1 MVLLTP
7 KEYIGK
13 GYDEV
18 FKVVEIGF
26 GYGELLAYL
35 SGYSDIPIFGVDI
48 SNFSFE
54 KAQGRLKDRDVYL
67 IKADGYFFLKYMNS
81 PQSIRDL
88 YILFPDPW
96 PKAPSRRLI
105 NVDFVELVASR
116 VAERV
121 YIATDHEEYFEEI
134 INVFRNSGYFEI
146 EDWDLPISTKY
157 MRKWLSMG
165 RSFRSFCFVKKRDSG
180 YGYQRALL
188 SLEGVFLDLDIFR
201 GRDFILKKRETFE
214 SKGSKK
220 IISYLYCEKNFTFNY
235 YFKVQDN
242 YLRSLNTC
250 GEVLPPNM
258 RILVKGNAL

>member
-7 KEYIGK
+7 REYVEK

-35 SGYSDIPIFGVDI
+35 YGYSDIPIFGVDI

-54 KAQGRLKDRDVYL
+54 KAKGKLRDKNVYL
-67 IKADGYFFLKYMNS
+67 IKTDGYFFVKYMNA
-81 PQSIRDL
+81 PGSIREL

-105 NVDFVELVASR
+105 SVDFVKLVASR

-121 YIATDHEEYFEEI
+121 YIATDHEEYCEEI
-134 INVFRNSGYFEI
+134 LKVFMDSGYFEV
-146 EDWDLPISTKY
+146 ENWELPISTKY
-157 MRKWLSMG
+157 MRKWLSIG
-165 RSFRSFCFVKKRDSG
+165 RSFKSFCFVKKSQSIYEYRK
-180 YGYQRALL
+180 ALL
-188 SLEGVFLDLDIFR
+188 SIEGRFADIDIFR
-201 GRDFILKKRETFE
+201 NREFILKKREVFE
-214 SKGSKK
+214 SEHSKR

-235 YFKVQDN
+235 YFKVENN

-258 RILVKGNAL
+258 RILVGEDVP